1 MEVGAGVIL
10 LAAASYLRRGSFT
23 IGDFILFSSY
33 QAAVLGIFRWG
44 GTFLG
49 EIRRNDVSIDRMECL
64 MNPEPPLA
72 PVRMRKLSLAK
83 VPEMRLSIDRGEAG
97 PLELLEVGG
106 LSFRYSFHKA
116 EEGQEERRAAS
127 EDGQEA
133 RQGEVVPFGIE
144 SMDFSLAGGSLTVI
158 TGPIG
163 SGKTTL
169 LKSLLG
175 LLPAK
180 AEKLSWNGRE
190 VPASTELERSRF
202 WRAPRSAYTPQ
213 VPRLFSDSIK
223 GNILLGIPEEESDL
237 PALLAQACLEPDLR
251 EMPEGL
257 DTPIGPRGVRL
268 SGGQVQRVAAARMFA
283 RGASLYV
290 LDDISSALD
299 VETEKRLWD
308 RLMAG
313 TRDRTYLVVSHRE
326 ALLRRADQI
335 LLVDGGRIAA
345 RGRFEELAA
354 SSALFRRLLR
364 QTADGTK

>member
-237 PALLAQACLEPDLR
+237 PALLAQACLEPR
-251 EMPEGL
+251 PQGNAGRARYAHRPEGVSGFQAGRSRGS
-257 DTPIGPRGVRL
+257 PPRAC
-268 SGGQVQRVAAARMFA
+268 S
-283 RGASLYV
+283 RGAHRCTSLT
-290 LDDISSALD
+290 ISRAPS
-299 VETEKRLWD
+299 TWRP
-308 RLMAG
+308 RRGSG
-313 TRDRTYLVVSHRE
+313 T
-326 ALLRRADQI
+326 
-335 LLVDGGRIAA
+335 G
-345 RGRFEELAA
+345 
-354 SSALFRRLLR
+354 
-364 QTADGTK
+364 